1 MKVTVE
7 NEKYGTIEY
16 NENFWTG
23 KKEIYVDGKLFLKKS
38 KDKYVYQKDEKELVV
53 RIKGNYLSGVNL
65 NVIDTY
71 VEIIPKTTAIEYIL
85 AILPLIFVIVWGNSP
100 YLCSIFPVVGGAIG
114 GGIAGLSGALGILF
128 MKKTKSLIKKILV
141 GLVAFAIA
149 VLICFIVAVSIL
161 SALA

>member
-1 MKVTVE
+1 MKVIIN

-23 KKEIYVDGKLFLKKS
+23 KKEIYVDGKLFKKKT
-38 KDKYVYQKDEKELVV
+38 KDKYVYQTDEEELVV

-65 NVIDTY
+65 TIIDTY
-71 VEIIPKTTAIEYIL
+71 VEVIPKTTAIEYIL

-114 GGIAGLSGALGILF
+114 GGIAGLVGALGILF
-128 MKKTKSLIKKILV
+128 MKKTNSLIRKILV
-141 GLVAFAIA
+141 GLIAFAIA
-149 VLICFIVAVSIL
+149 VLICFIVVVAIL
-161 SALA
+161 SALV

>member
-1 MKVTVE
+1 MKVIIN

-23 KKEIYVDGKLFLKKS
+23 KKEIYVDGKLFKKKT
-38 KDKYVYQKDEKELVV
+38 KDKYVYQTDEEELVV

-65 NVIDTY
+65 TIIDTY
-71 VEIIPKTTAIEYIL
+71 VEVIPKTTAIEYIL

-114 GGIAGLSGALGILF
+114 GGIAGLVGALGILF
-128 MKKTKSLIKKILV
+128 MKKTKSLIGKILV
-141 GLVAFAIA
+141 GLIAFAIA
-149 VLICFIVAVSIL
+149 VLICFIVAVAIL
-161 SALA
+161 SALV